1 MNLLRDSEYTAF
13 ISYAHADDV
22 AWYNWVTQFRNELE
36 RSLGALLRGVRL
48 PRMHLSGENG
58 PVSGALSDELKA
70 RVAQSFAMVIVVH
83 DNYAQ
88 SDWCLKELEYFKSL
102 FGDEG
107 LRQRL
112 YIVAMSEPAMQAVTG
127 SPAWQQLLPGAEQ
140 LWTPFFDPAERGK
153 PLDIY
158 LAPGLVSP
166 DFRRPFERLRSDFA
180 AKLRTAAGTAARP
193 ERIAHLAVTDVPAAP
208 TALAA
213 IPDIVLPPLDE
224 PPSTAA
230 RDPRPAPQPAPSQAL
245 MSSPAPRRG
254 VRLYI
259 ESNRH
264 ERTLWEPLGEQ
275 IRNRWERLCQQLAP
289 DEVPPLSLRTRGLPV
304 EEIDRY
310 PNLDDADG
318 VVLLWGRK
326 TSEALVAQINKVE
339 NKLAPGRDCPPGIVA
354 YLMPPQLATEPI
366 PAWGWQVLRFNALDE
381 GQIDVVAEEDDDLDR
396 FLQKVFFR
404 LRQRSN
410 RGV

>member
-1 MNLLRDSEYTAF
+1 MKLLRDCEYTAF

-70 RVAQSFAMVIVVH
+70 RIAQSFAMVIVVH

-88 SDWCLKELEYFKSL
+88 SDWCLKELEYFSSL

-107 LRQRL
+107 MRQRL
-112 YIVAMSEPAMQAVTG
+112 YIVAMSEPAMQAVAA
-127 SPAWQQLLPGAEQ
+127 SPAWQQLLPGADQ

-166 DFRRPFERLRSDFA
+166 EFRRPFERLRSDFA
-180 AKLRTAAGTAARP
+180 AKLRAVAGAGGHTARVVLPADADA
-193 ERIAHLAVTDVPAAP
+193 PAAP
-208 TALAA
+208 VTPAA
-213 IPDIVLPPLDE
+213 IPDIVLPPL
-224 PPSTAA
+224 PMLPAA
-230 RDPRPAPQPAPSQAL
+230 VAAGPRPLLQPAAPQAGL
-245 MSSPAPRRG
+245 ISPAPRRG

-275 IRNRWERLCQQLAP
+275 IRIRWDHICQQLAP

-396 FLQKVFFR
+396 FLRKVFFR

-410 RGV
+410 GGV